1 MNKKTVKILLIHI
14 AALGIAAVWI
24 FVFSGTCL
32 FRTVTGIPCPGCG
45 LTRAWLNFFQGN
57 FTYALRYHPL
67 FLLVPPMLFT
77 VIHLRNVFFKKTPL
91 ISCRN
96 LRDVCG
102 FYRMLYRPHGT
113 GDDIVSIVPLRK
125 KRTDA
130 VLRSGKRK
138 DGVIQKLNFRLK
150 YEVVYERELCEYGVC
165 DIRR

>member
-77 VIHLRNVFFKKTPL
+77 VIHLRNVFLKKTPL
-91 ISCRN
+91 SVYLVVTCAMFAVFI
-96 LRDVCG
+96 VC
-102 FYRMLYRPHGT
+102 YIVRMVRGT
-113 GDDIVSIVPLRK
+113 IL
-125 KRTDA
+125 
-130 VLRSGKRK
+130 
-138 DGVIQKLNFRLK
+138 
-150 YEVVYERELCEYGVC
+150 
-165 DIRR
+165 